1 MEKKDAFETNTMKRE
16 LTSKEIETLAMS
28 QGARRNAVENF
39 LETLPKHTNRSQD
52 LANLAMDAKLY
63 GWKLYTVDAIMRGI
77 NLAHKG

>member
-16 LTSKEIETLAMS
+16 LTSKEIETLAS
-28 QGARRNAVENF
+28 LEGARRIAVENF
-39 LETLPKHTNRSQD
+39 LGTLPGDTTREQD

-63 GWKLYTVDAIMRGI
+63 GWKLRTIDAIMKGV